1 MARLDPTGV
10 SRILTYIKTWITG
23 LLSNKSDSS
32 HTHSDYVPR
41 SGGGVLNGTSFSRTV
56 SNTELRFDG
65 GAGWDNGAS
74 LSLSGKDRPD
84 LGLAGAVLLRAS
96 DGSQSKSVT
105 LYPDGDFVWND
116 SSTAK
121 RIAFQEDT
129 IPRSGGA
136 VISGYAIN
144 RIDNAAY
151 VELNGGTAWAN
162 GAGISLRG
170 KDCSAYGDAGC
181 FHILASDGTYTK
193 SLSGRPDGTLTWDNH
208 NIALAK
214 DVVPRSGAPAGL
226 SGNYF
231 SRAVDDSSLI
241 IGGGTSAAN
250 GATIEIFGAGYP
262 NFGLGGALRIATQSY
277 VHNMYMY
284 ANGTW
289 TWDGTA
295 CQLTSDQRLKQ
306 QISNIDDKLLDAWED
321 VLPCQFKYNEAVE
334 QKGDTARLHTG
345 YVVQQID
352 EACKSHNLDISA
364 YGLYCHEEY
373 SERTEEVKVKQDDG
387 SVIKET
393 KVIEPAKEQYSLR
406 YTEALIVECAYL
418 RREVKR
424 LSERLE
430 KLEK

>member
-23 LLSNKSDSS
+23 LLSNKSDST

-41 SGGGVLNGTSFSRTV
+41 SGGGVLNGTPFSRTV
-56 SNTELRFDG
+56 SNSELRLDG
-65 GAGWDNGAS
+65 GTGFDQGAS

-84 LGLAGAVLLRAS
+84 NLAGAAFLRAS
-96 DGSQSKSVT
+96 DGSQSNHLT
-105 LYPDGDFVWND
+105 LYPNGTLMLEN
-116 SSTAK
+116 K
-121 RIAFQEDT
+121 NIAIQEDT
-129 IPRSGGA
+129 IPRDGGA
-136 VISGYAIN
+136 VITGQRFS
-144 RIDNAAY
+144 RTVDNS
-151 VELNGGTAWAN
+151 ELVFSGGTDWH
-162 GAGISLRG
+162 S
-170 KDCSAYGDAGC
+170 SA
-181 FHILASDGTYTK
+181 T
-193 SLSGRPDGTLTWDNH
+193 
-208 NIALAK
+208 IALHSNGWF
-214 DVVPRSGAPAGL
+214 DSG
-226 SGNYF
+226 SIWM
-231 SRAVDDSSLI
+231 RAADDI
-241 IGGGTSAAN
+241 T
-250 GATIEIFGAGYP
+250 ATLMELFP
-262 NFGLGGALRIATQSY
+262 
-277 VHNMYMY
+277 
-284 ANGTW
+284 NGTW
-289 TWDGTA
+289 TWGGTA
-295 CQLTSDQRLKQ
+295 VQITSDQRLKQ

-373 SERTEEVKVKQDDG
+373 PERTEEVEVEQDDG

-393 KVIEPAKEQYSLR
+393 KVLEPAKEYYSLR

>member
-23 LLSNKSDSS
+23 LLSNKSDAS
-32 HTHSDYVPR
+32 HTHSDYVPK
-41 SGGGVLNGTSFSRTV
+41 SGGGVLNGTPFSRTV
-56 SNTELRFDG
+56 SNEELRFDG

-84 LGLAGAVLLRAS
+84 HGLAGAVLLRAS

-121 RIAFQEDT
+121 RIAMREDT
-129 IPRSGGA
+129 IPRSVGA
-136 VISGYAIN
+136 VITGYALA
-144 RIDNAAY
+144 RIDDVGF
-151 VELNGGTAWAN
+151 VELNGGTGWHH

-170 KDCSAYGDAGC
+170 KDCSAYDDAGC
-181 FHILASDGTYTK
+181 FHILASDGTHSK
-193 SLSGRPDGTLTWDNH
+193 ALSGGPNGTL
-208 NIALAK
+208 
-214 DVVPRSGAPAGL
+214 S
-226 SGNYF
+226 
-231 SRAVDDSSLI
+231 
-241 IGGGTSAAN
+241 
-250 GATIEIFGAGYP
+250 
-262 NFGLGGALRIATQSY
+262 
-277 VHNMYMY
+277 
-284 ANGTW
+284 
-289 TWDGTA
+289 WDG
-295 CQLTSDQRLKQ
+295 QPIQYPSDQRLKQ

-321 VLPCQFKYNEAVE
+321 VLPCQFKYNDAVNE
-334 QKGDTARLHTG
+334 KGDNARLHTG

-352 EACKSHNLDISA
+352 EGCKAHNLDISE

-373 SERTEEVKVKQDDG
+373 PEETEEVEVEQEDG
-387 SVIKET
+387 TKIKER
-393 KVIEPAKEQYSLR
+393 KVIREASEHYSLR
-406 YTEALIVECAYL
+406 YTETLVVECAYL